1 MWLCVFAVA
10 YSLSTL
16 VCSTMTS
23 VASAPSPSS
32 PFSLEPMTA
41 SMASGSDRH
50 TIFVVEDHPTTLA
63 GIHSIIKR
71 FGDHIALETLTTL
84 QEAREAI
91 QRLEPNL
98 IVLDLQLPQSAGES
112 ASTELGIQFLKD
124 LMQSYPFLNIAV
136 HTSYPDAL
144 VRIIPDIDNHRGGF
158 TVTSKDSS
166 TEKAFE
172 RFRAALQGYTHTRDI
187 RSLKAGLELKP
198 EWLETLDLACKG
210 GYQDRAIAKQLHV
223 SESMVR
229 NYWSKIYDVLGIY
242 PEDAKEEGRNLRIV
256 TCLKAREE
264 GLIE

>member
-1 MWLCVFAVA
+1 
-10 YSLSTL
+10 
-16 VCSTMTS
+16 MTTTP
-23 VASAPSPSS
+23 V
-32 PFSLEPMTA
+32 
-41 SMASGSDRH
+41 SGRDRP
-50 TIFVVEDHPTTLA
+50 TIFIVEDHPTTLA

-71 FGDHIALETLTTL
+71 FGDITLETLTTL
-84 QEAREAI
+84 QEAKEAI
-91 QRLEPNL
+91 HRLRPDLL
-98 IVLDLQLPQSAGES
+98 ILDLHLPELAGET
-112 ASTELGIQFLKD
+112 ATTEGGIQFLKD
-124 LMQSYPFLNIAV
+124 IMVNYAELNIAI

-158 TVTSKDSS
+158 TVTNKDSS

-187 RSLKAGLELKP
+187 RSLKTGLELKP
-198 EWLETLDLACKG
+198 EWLETLDLACTE

-242 PEDAKEEGRNLRIV
+242 PEDAKEEGKNLRII
-256 TCLKAREE
+256 TCLRAREE

>member
-1 MWLCVFAVA
+1 MPTVV
-10 YSLSTL
+10 
-16 VCSTMTS
+16 
-23 VASAPSPSS
+23 SALPQLI
-32 PFSLEPMTA
+32 PFSQEPMT
-41 SMASGSDRH
+41 STLASGSDRP

-63 GIHSIIKR
+63 GIHSILKR
-71 FGDHIALETLTTL
+71 FGDNIALETLPTL

-91 QRLEPNL
+91 YRLEPDL
-98 IVLDLQLPQSAGES
+98 LVLDLQLPESPGET
-112 ASTELGIQFLKD
+112 ATTEVGIQFLKD
-124 LMQSYPFLNIAV
+124 LMQNHAELNIAV

-166 TEKAFE
+166 TDKAFE
-172 RFRAALQGYTHTRDI
+172 RFKAAFQGYTHTRDI

-198 EWLETLDLACKG
+198 EWLETLDLACKE
-210 GYQDRAIAKQLHV
+210 GYQDRAIAKHLHV

-242 PEDAKEEGRNLRIV
+242 PEDEKEEGRNLRIV

-264 GLIE
+264 GLVD

>member
-1 MWLCVFAVA
+1 MSIPTV
-10 YSLSTL
+10 
-16 VCSTMTS
+16 
-23 VASAPSPSS
+23 
-32 PFSLEPMTA
+32 
-41 SMASGSDRH
+41 SGSDRH

-63 GIHSIIKR
+63 GIHSILAR
-71 FGDHIALETLTTL
+71 FGNNLNLETLTTL

-91 QRLEPNL
+91 QRLQPHL
-98 IVLDLQLPQSAGES
+98 LVLDLQLPESAGEN
-112 ASTELGIQFLKD
+112 AATEHGIQFLKD
-124 LMQSYPFLNIAV
+124 LMAGYPFLNIAV

-198 EWLETLDLACKG
+198 EWLETLDLACKE

-256 TCLKAREE
+256 TCLKARDE

>member
-1 MWLCVFAVA
+1 MP
-10 YSLSTL
+10 
-16 VCSTMTS
+16 S
-23 VASAPSPSS
+23 VASAPSQPI
-32 PFSLEPMTA
+32 PCFIEPMTA
-41 SMASGSDRH
+41 STATGSDRH

-63 GIHSIIKR
+63 GIHSILER
-71 FGDHIALETLTTL
+71 FGSNITLETLTTL

-91 QRLEPNL
+91 RRLEPNL
-98 IVLDLQLPQSAGES
+98 IVLDLQLPQSAGEN
-112 ASTELGIQFLKD
+112 ASTEAGIQFLKD
-124 LMQSYPFLNIAV
+124 LMQTNPFLNIAV

-172 RFRAALQGYTHTRDI
+172 RFKAALQGYTHTRDI

-198 EWLETLDLACKG
+198 EWLETLDLACKE
-210 GYQDRAIAKQLHV
+210 GYQDRAIAKHLHV

-256 TCLKAREE
+256 TCLKARDE